1 MHSKKMAQMPKIS
14 KAMYARKNY
23 LKQLEDSEGNGL
35 VKVIT
40 GIVSLF
46 LIALIHCL
54 KKFVNIITLGY
65 KLSC

>member
-1 MHSKKMAQMPKIS
+1 MPKIS
-14 KAMYARKNY
+14 KNNARKDY
-23 LKQLEDSEGNGL
+23 LKHLEDSGNGL

-46 LIALIHCL
+46 LIALIHFI